1 MLTVVFVQAAAMQFF
16 TPAEQAMVA
25 DVVGEDELPAAT
37 GANSAATNI
46 TRLAGPALGGI
57 LMTAAGFGYAVAV
70 IVAALA
76 VSAALVWA
84 LRPKARRSRPPGFR
98 ASLRSDWLAGAR
110 LVVTQPTARGVAAL
124 QMLDACKEGALS
136 GLFPVL
142 MLGVIGT
149 SSAFMGIVNSAF
161 AVTALLAGPTIAFT
175 VRRFG
180 YRLPIAT
187 GTAVSGALLLALSLH
202 PTPAAALGVFA
213 LSGYPFTI
221 AWVAANTMLILHTT
235 ENFRA
240 RAVGGINSLYSI
252 TMLTSAGLA
261 GLAAD
266 HLGVLSVI
274 AAAAGLQVLA
284 APAFLLLTRREE
296 AEPPT
301 RQPSNGQVT

>member
-1 MLTVVFVQAAAMQFF
+1 M
-16 TPAEQAMVA
+16 
-25 DVVGEDELPAAT
+25 
-37 GANSAATNI
+37 
-46 TRLAGPALGGI
+46 
-57 LMTAAGFGYAVAV
+57 
-70 IVAALA
+70 
-76 VSAALVWA
+76 
-84 LRPKARRSRPPGFR
+84 
-98 ASLRSDWLAGAR
+98 
-110 LVVTQPTARGVAAL
+110 TQPTARGVAAL

-261 GLAAD
+261 VSAAD
-266 HLGVLSVI
+266 HLGCSQGSQHRRAPSREPCRRFCSTRDEKRRSRRQGSPATCRSCECLSG
-274 AAAAGLQVLA
+274 AGDESGHCGQ
-284 APAFLLLTRREE
+284 LL
-296 AEPPT
+296 
-301 RQPSNGQVT
+301 G